1 MSLTGGMA
9 GLTLRSLGQGHPAFV
24 NQIRAAHTARK
35 FPRASVKSPHSALSE
50 ASIARPGIQSSLR
63 GIQPRYRKLVFH
75 RRELL

>member
-1 MSLTGGMA
+1 MA

-24 NQIRAAHTARK
+24 PQIRAAHVAIK
-35 FPRASVKSPHSALSE
+35 FSHAPVRAPHAALSE
-50 ASIARPGIQSSLR
+50 ASIAKPGIQSSLR